1 MTKLYRS
8 TMYAVLALP
17 FAALA
22 QAQTAPANDDT
33 YKLDQFNVSASS
45 VNGYGASE
53 SMTGTRVATQIK
65 DLPFTINVLTSDFL
79 EDFGIFQI
87 DDSLTQIGG
96 FTQIDIGGG
105 FNLRGFSAT
114 SQLRDGFYRLGRY
127 GSTNIAR
134 IEVIKGPNAG
144 IYGRTSPG
152 GMVNMISI
160 APKKEETETLTANI
174 GSFKTTRFI
183 AQGTGSITK
192 NTYYIV
198 NVAQLNR
205 DFDVDI
211 HHNREN
217 QAFLAVKHDFAD
229 GSHLLVSAEYFLQ
242 YNHAPSSSAPIIFDG
257 HGTVAVSGSSQPV
270 GSTAIGYAKNLAK
283 YQAFGPFSELNR
295 GSITFLAAYDRR
307 NTDWWSTRIGVQD
320 FRARRWDYNQNSGW
334 GAIAVNSSVPANN
347 YLETRSTQVR
357 FGEIME
363 DGGGVQFDNVFNYN
377 IGSKVGAKT
386 LATVDFND
394 YYRWDP
400 TRDTLKDATYN
411 AWAAGNGIAQGRA
424 FAVNPGTY
432 TPVVPS
438 IAYYQA
444 PFQYGQTT
452 ASGGINYP
460 YQRAT
465 KRRTSVLGGLIRQEL
480 HFFQDRLLVYFGGRF
495 DEARFLERDY
505 TTPGSGHVRRFV
517 NETRPN
523 IGALYKV
530 TQNPDFRIYA
540 NYSESY
546 FVDQTASPSSIVAST
561 FKPEIAKGFD
571 YGIKG
576 SFFNQQLSYTIG
588 AYYINRYN
596 VLVSDSLL
604 ANGTFTTVSLPDG
617 DQLDRGVEADVTWQV
632 TDEVSAVLSAGHVNA
647 IYSNFGSRFPE
658 AVGRSVQNVV
668 PDNGSIT
675 LKYTPRSGV
684 LKGFSANIGGT
695 WVTKTHTESPTAG
708 DVISTTVGTTSVPP
722 YVSSSTNQW
731 ALTIPGYTIWNLGLH
746 YNWRTDWH
754 AKLEHEVSP
763 NFNNFTDKSYLKVN
777 KNIGDS
783 FAMYV
788 TYKLSFAA
796 FGL

>member
-1 MTKLYRS
+1 MIKLYRS
-8 TMYAVLALP
+8 TLYAVLALP

-22 QAQTAPANDDT
+22 PAQTPPAGSNEET
-33 YKLDQFNVSASS
+33 YKLDEFNVSATS
-45 VNGYGASE
+45 VSGYGASE

-65 DLPFTINVLTSDFL
+65 DLPFSINVLTSDFL

-160 APKKEETETLTANI
+160 APKKEETESLTVNF

-192 NTYYIV
+192 NNYYII

-229 GSHLLVSAEYFLQ
+229 NSHLLVSAEYFLQ
-242 YNHAPSSSAPIIFDG
+242 INHAPSSSAPMITDQKN
-257 HGTVAVSGSSQPV
+257 TAATTDDQ
-270 GSTAIGYAKNLAK
+270 AIGYAKNLAK
-283 YQAFGPFSELNR
+283 YQAYGPFSQLNR
-295 GSITFLAAYDRR
+295 GSITFLLAYDKRV
-307 NTDWWSTRIGVQD
+307 NDWWSMRLGLQD

-334 GAIAVNSSVPANN
+334 GSVIVNSTTPLNN
-347 YLETRSTQVR
+347 YLETRSSQVR

-377 IGSKVGAKT
+377 VGKIGGRT
-386 LATVDFND
+386 LVTLDLND

-424 FAVNPGTY
+424 FLL
-432 TPVVPS
+432 TPNFTPAVPS

-452 ASGGINYP
+452 ASGTPSVNYP
-460 YQRAT
+460 YARAT
-465 KRRTSVLGGLIRQEL
+465 KRRVTVAGGLYRQEM
-480 HFFQDRLLVYFGGRF
+480 HFFNDRLLVYFGGRL

-505 TTPGSGHVRRFV
+505 ITPGAGHARKFV
-517 NETRPN
+517 NEFRPN
-523 IGALYKV
+523 VGALFKV
-530 TQNPDFRIYA
+530 TQSPDFRVYA

-546 FVDQTASPSSIVAST
+546 FIDQTAVTPAQLTST
-561 FKPEIAKGFD
+561 TTPFKPEIAKGFD

-576 SFFNQQLSYTIG
+576 SFFDQQLSYTIG
-588 AYYINRYN
+588 AYYITRYN
-596 VLVSDSLL
+596 VLVTDVIL
-604 ANGTFTTVSLPDG
+604 ANGVASDISLPDG

-632 TDEVSAVLSAGHVNA
+632 TNEVSTVLSAGHVNA
-647 IYSNFGSRFPE
+647 IYSNYGSHFPE

-675 LKYTPRSGV
+675 LKYTPRSG
-684 LKGFSANIGGT
+684 LLRGFSANIGGT
-695 WVTKTHTESPTAG
+695 WVTKTHTEQPNAG
-708 DVISTTVGTTSVPP
+708 DTISDVGGSHVT
-722 YVSSSTNQW
+722 SSTNQW

-746 YNWRTDWH
+746 YNWRTDWY
-754 AKLEHEVSP
+754 AKLDHTISL
-763 NFNNFTDKSYLKVN
+763 NLNNFTNKSYLKVN

-783 FAMYV
+783 FAVYV

>member
-1 MTKLYRS
+1 MMSLLSACKPPNKPCTMTKLYRS

-160 APKKEETETLTANI
+160 APKKEETESLTVNF

-205 DFDVDI
+205 DFDMDI

-242 YNHAPSSSAPIIFDG
+242 INHAPSSSAPMILDQKN
-257 HGTVAVSGSSQPV
+257 TAA
-270 GSTAIGYAKNLAK
+270 TTDDLAIGYAKNLAK
-283 YQAFGPFSELNR
+283 YNAFGPFSQLNR
-295 GSITFLAAYDRR
+295 GSITFLAVYDKRI
-307 NTDWWSTRIGVQD
+307 NDWWSTRIGVQN

-334 GAIAVNSSVPANN
+334 GGIIVNSTTPANN

-363 DGGGVQFDNVFNYN
+363 DGGGVQFDNVFNYHVA
-377 IGSKVGAKT
+377 GVGAKT
-386 LATVDFND
+386 LVTMDLND

-452 ASGGINYP
+452 AAGTPAINYP

-465 KRRTSVLGGLIRQEL
+465 KRRTTVIGGLYRQEL
-480 HFFQDRLLVYFGGRF
+480 HFFKDRLLVYFGGRY
-495 DEARFLERDY
+495 DKARFLERDY
-505 TTPGSGHVRRFV
+505 TTVGFGKVRRFV
-517 NETRPN
+517 NEFRPN
-523 IGALYKV
+523 VGALYKV
-530 TQNPDFRIYA
+530 TQSPDFRVYA

-546 FVDQTASPSSIVAST
+546 FVDQTASPNAVGAST

-588 AYYINRYN
+588 AYYIHRYN

-604 ANGTFTTVSLPDG
+604 SNGTYSSVSLPDG
-617 DQLDRGVEADVTWQV
+617 DQFD
-632 TDEVSAVLSAGHVNA
+632 
-647 IYSNFGSRFPE
+647 
-658 AVGRSVQNVV
+658 
-668 PDNGSIT
+668 
-675 LKYTPRSGV
+675 
-684 LKGFSANIGGT
+684 
-695 WVTKTHTESPTAG
+695 
-708 DVISTTVGTTSVPP
+708 
-722 YVSSSTNQW
+722 
-731 ALTIPGYTIWNLGLH
+731 
-746 YNWRTDWH
+746 
-754 AKLEHEVSP
+754 
-763 NFNNFTDKSYLKVN
+763 
-777 KNIGDS
+777 
-783 FAMYV
+783 
-788 TYKLSFAA
+788 
-796 FGL
+796 